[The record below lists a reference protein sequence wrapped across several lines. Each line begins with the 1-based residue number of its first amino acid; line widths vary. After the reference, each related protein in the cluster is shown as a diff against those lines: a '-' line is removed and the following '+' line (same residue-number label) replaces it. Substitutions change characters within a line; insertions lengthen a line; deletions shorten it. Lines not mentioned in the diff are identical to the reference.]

1 MPDLFLFAV
10 EDVIKIDGLAG
21 HVLLPGISC
30 GENMPDI
37 APQLGAPSA
46 LESGAEPGS
55 EIIDVEPTDAVR
67 RKATQ
72 AG

>member
-37 APQLGAPSA
+37 APQLGATADECATNLKGRGKSA
-46 LESGAEPGS
+46 SWRTTR
-55 EIIDVEPTDAVR
+55 V
-67 RKATQ
+67 
-72 AG
+72 

>member
-21 HVLLPGISC
+21 HLLLPGISC

-37 APQLGAPSA
+37 APQLGAPA
-46 LESGAEPGS
+46 
-55 EIIDVEPTDAVR
+55 DAC
-67 RKATQ
+67 ATNLK
-72 AG
+72 GRGK